1 MPKIS
6 PFNAIRPVKELA
18 ARVAALPY
26 DVYNRKEATDIV
38 KKEPLSFLNI
48 DRAETAFPE
57 NVSTYDDRVYQRAK
71 ELFEKMIND
80 GTFIIEERPCYYI
93 YELTMECRPDGTPGH
108 TQTGIVACVA
118 VSDYHDDLI
127 KKHENTRPEK
137 ELDRIRHIDTTNAHT
152 GPIFMAYRSNEV
164 INKIVSDEKE
174 KAPEYDFTSDDNI
187 RHRCWVINELQTI
200 TDIQKTF
207 AEIPAVYIA
216 DGHHRCASAVKVAE
230 KRKTENPS
238 HTGDEE
244 YNRFLSVLF
253 PDDQLKILPYYR
265 VVADLN
271 GLSRDEL
278 VNAIEKQGFEV
289 EYLGKEAYAPDQ
301 KRRFGMYLSDG
312 WYRLTAKPELCS
324 DDPVKGLDVA
334 ILQDYLLEPVFG
346 ISDPRTDTR
355 IDFVGGI
362 RGLGELEKR
371 AATDMAVAFSTYATS
386 IEELLSVA
394 DAGLLMPPKSTWF
407 EPKLRSGLFIHGMS

>member
-1 MPKIS
+1 MPQIT
-6 PFNAIRPVKELA
+6 PFNAIRPTKKLA

-26 DVYNRKEATDIV
+26 DVYNRKEATEIV
-38 KKEPLSFLNI
+38 AKEPLSFLTI

-57 NVSTYDDRVYQRAK
+57 NIGTYDDRVYQRAK
-71 ELFEKMIND
+71 ELLDKMIND

-93 YELTMECRPDGTPGH
+93 YELTMGNR
-108 TQTGIVACVA
+108 TQTGIVACSA
-118 VSDYHDDLI
+118 VSDYHNDLI

-152 GPIFMAYRSNEV
+152 GPIFLAYRSNEV
-164 INKIVSDEKE
+164 INSIVSREKE
-174 KAPEYDFTSDDNI
+174 KAPEYDFTSDDGI
-187 RHRCWVINELQTI
+187 RHRCWVISELQNI
-200 TDIQKTF
+200 ADLQKTF
-207 AEIPAVYIA
+207 ANIPATYIA
-216 DGHHRCASAVKVAE
+216 DGHHRCASAVKVCE
-230 KRKTENPS
+230 KRKAENPH

-253 PDDQLKILPYYR
+253 PDDQLKIFPYYR

-278 VNAIEKQGFEV
+278 ISAIEKQGFEV
-289 EYLGKEAYAPDQ
+289 EFLGKEEYAPEQ
-301 KRRFGMYLSDG
+301 KGHFGMYLADG
-312 WYRLTAKPELCS
+312 WYRLSAKAELWS
-324 DDPVKGLDVA
+324 NDPVKGLDVA
-334 ILQDYLLEPVFG
+334 VLQDFLLEPVFG
-346 ISDPRTDTR
+346 IGDPRIDKR

-371 AATDMAVAFSTYATS
+371 VAADMAAAFSAYATS

-407 EPKLRSGLFIHGMS
+407 EPKLRSGLFIHGM